1 MSVVWVVA
9 PICETS
15 SQLEIGSAFVSAI
28 PWRSFGRKNVGY
40 LYAVANGAEAIW
52 DFDDD
57 NMIKFWMEGAAVDE
71 NMWIDKFA
79 NLARGKCQTAN

>member
-1 MSVVWVVA
+1 
-9 PICETS
+9 
-15 SQLEIGSAFVSAI
+15 
-28 PWRSFGRKNVGY
+28 
-40 LYAVANGAEAIW
+40 VANGAEAIW